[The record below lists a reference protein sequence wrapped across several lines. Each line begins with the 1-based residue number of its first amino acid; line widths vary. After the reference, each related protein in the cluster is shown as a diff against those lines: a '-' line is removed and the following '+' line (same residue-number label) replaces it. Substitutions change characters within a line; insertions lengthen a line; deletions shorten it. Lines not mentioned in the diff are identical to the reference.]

1 MYTAIVVLHLLSVGV
16 IVGLITSAIIGTA
29 MRKKI
34 AGTPAELAAIKN
46 AATVTPIMANIG
58 SNGLLVTGIIMTL
71 MQWSFFSFSTLPWLA
86 IKQSIFVLILII
98 SFASL
103 MPRGKKILNMA
114 VAELGSPN
122 AAKGAS
128 EELRKLVNT
137 QYATTL
143 FVGLLVLC
151 NMILGE
157 SKAMMWAAGQ

>member
-1 MYTAIVVLHLLSVGV
+1 MYTAIVVLHILSAGV
-16 IVGLITSAIIGTA
+16 IIGLMTSAIIGTA

-34 AGTPAELAAIKN
+34 MGTPAELAAIKN
-46 AATVTPIMANIG
+46 AATVAPIMANIG
-58 SNGLLVTGIIMTL
+58 SNGLLITGVILTL

-86 IKQSIFVLILII
+86 MKQVIFVIILII

-114 VAELGSPN
+114 TAELAGPN

-128 EELRKLVNT
+128 QELRKLVNT

-143 FVGLLVLC
+143 FVAILVLC
-151 NMILGE
+151 NMVLGE
-157 SKAMMWAAGQ
+157 SKAMMWVTGQ